1 MGQTGA
7 QGPAVDFDVLFIPDA
22 PKAAGM
28 ILPQL
33 VYHDI
38 QNVYSAGTNLWHS
51 QQLIDMASAYAQNA
65 VMVDGFYKDSDSETV
80 RRFVETYRSIYGTDP
95 GIMEAFAFDTANLMF
110 ELLAY
115 PDLHLRHHLRDALQ
129 QAYKADGVTGPTA
142 FAPNREAIKQ
152 LSLLRIKGDRFVEI
166 PHP

>member
-1 MGQTGA
+1 MGQTGE
-7 QGPAVDFDVLFIPDA
+7 QGAVDFDVLFIPDA
-22 PKAAGM
+22 PKAAGL

-38 QNVYSAGTNLWHS
+38 RNVYSAGTNLWHS
-51 QQLIDMASAYAQNA
+51 QQLIDMASPYAQNA
-65 VMVDGFYKDSDSETV
+65 IMVDGFYKDSASEIV
-80 RRFVETYRSIYGTDP
+80 RKFVETYRSIYGSDP

-110 ELLAY
+110 ELLSY
-115 PDLHLRHHLRDALQ
+115 PDLHLRHQLRDALK

-142 FAPNREAIKQ
+142 FAPSREAIKQ

-166 PHP
+166 PRP